1 MRTAADIPDIVRQRQ
16 TDVSNPEVSAWVAA
30 NAGSGKTHVL
40 AQRVINLLLKGVAPE
55 KILCI
60 TFTKAAAANMAK
72 RVFDTLGAWTRLDDE
87 ALDRAIRGAGIATSA
102 ATRTLARRLFAR
114 ALETPGGLKVQTI
127 HAFCTQLLHQ
137 FPFEANVAA
146 RFSVLDD
153 AEQTQLLESLTL
165 AVLLQGAE
173 APGSALGNALA
184 VAMTSGADQTFRD
197 VVRGAIARGDTI
209 RRWIDQSGGKDQA
222 LAALSA
228 ALGVGPTMTLAQV
241 EQEIVNGPIL
251 PPSEWPAVAAIC
263 RTSSANDQRQGE
275 RLMLASRLSGREQV
289 ETYLDVFIGSNSK
302 PRANLLTQSFARKQP
317 ALAQQLLDEQHRVL
331 QLRERRNAVLCR
343 DRSAALITVAS
354 DVLERYGREKQRR
367 GLVDYDDLIDKA
379 LDLLRN
385 TDAAWVHYKLDLG
398 IDHLL
403 IDEAQDTSTKQ
414 WEIVQRLVAEFT
426 AGAGARPGN
435 RTIFA
440 VGDEKQSIFSFQNAA
455 PRLFAEM
462 RKFFDKRHKDSG
474 LDFKFRQLEHSFRS
488 CDSVLGAV
496 DIVFKDIAGSVTSD
510 SQGGIPAHI
519 ALPDAPP
526 GMVEI
531 WDTIK
536 PEKREAIEGW
546 DAPFDTVS
554 EVSPRVKLA
563 RRIASTVRRLID
575 AREPVGLD
583 RRPAR
588 YGDVMVLV
596 RQRGSL
602 FEAIIRALKNEGV
615 EVAGAD
621 RLVLTEHIAVM
632 DLMALADALLLP
644 HDDLALASV
653 LRSPLFG
660 LSDQD
665 LFDIAAD
672 RGRNTLRAALAAHS
686 GAAFAEAS
694 ARLETL
700 AHTAR
705 RATPFAFFAHVLGA
719 GGGRRRFLA
728 RLGLEAND
736 ALDEFLNLALDYE
749 RHEAPSLQGFL
760 AWLREARAEIK
771 RDMEIKRD
779 EVRVMT
785 VHGAKGLE
793 APVVILADT
802 ITPPAGPRP
811 PRLLT
816 LTDGPLIWVGRKA
829 DDVAQVATARQ
840 LALSDAEDEYRRLLY
855 VAMTRAADRLIVCG
869 AEGVRGR
876 PQGCWYDLVR
886 EPLSQWLVEEQDDGE
901 TVWRYRKAAGAATAP
916 SSPAKPEAKPERPAL
931 PRWLRELAPAQP
943 PLPVPLSPSSAF
955 DEEIARS
962 APAGS
967 SARDRQKALERGR
980 LVHRLMQSL
989 PDIPSER
996 RKAAAEHYL
1005 GHAASHFDA
1014 AERAALVAQT
1024 LAILADPAFAE
1035 IFAAG
1040 SRAEVPIV
1048 GRIVTPDGTPLHV
1061 SGQIDR
1067 IAVTGGAVLIAD
1079 YKTDRFPPDSLG
1091 EVEPYVA
1098 QLALYRAVLMRLYPN
1113 MTVRAA
1119 LVFTERPKLM
1129 EIPAAAMEAAFSKVL
1144 TRHSQLPDT
1153 SRCGEGPLTPRGMVH
1168 SFVTQRQRFY
1178 FCRKSEVFQWS
1189 TRQPTRRSIRTC

>member
-16 TDVSNPEVSAWVAA
+16 TDVSNPDVSAWVAA

-40 AQRVINLLLKGVAPE
+40 AQRVINLLLKEVEPE

-72 RVFDTLGAWTRLDDE
+72 RVFDTLGDWTKLDDE
-87 ALDRAIRGAGIATSA
+87 KLDKAIKGSGLETGA

-146 RFSVLDD
+146 RFAVLDD
-153 AEQTQLLESLTL
+153 AEQTQLLEKLTL
-165 AVLLQGAE
+165 DVLLQGAE
-173 APGSALGNALA
+173 APDSPLGRALA
-184 VAMTSGADQTFRD
+184 VAMTAGADQTFRE
-197 VVRGAIARGDTI
+197 VVRGAISQGDTI
-209 RRWIDQSGGKDQA
+209 RRWNEKSGGADQA
-222 LAALSA
+222 LDALSTV
-228 ALGVGPTMTLAQV
+228 LGVDPAMTLAQV

-251 PPSEWPAVAAIC
+251 PPPEWQAVAATC
-263 RTSSANDQRQGE
+263 KTSSANDQRQGD
-275 RLMLASRLSGREQV
+275 RLTLASRLSGREQI
-289 ETYLDVFIGSNSK
+289 EAYFGVFFDSK
-302 PRANLLTQSFARKQP
+302 SQPRSNLLTKGFANKQP
-317 ALAQQLLDEQHRVL
+317 GLAQQLLDEQNRL
-331 QLRERRNAVLCR
+331 LALRERRNAIICR
-343 DRSAALITVAS
+343 DRSAALITVTSA
-354 DVLERYGREKQRR
+354 VLGRYGTEKQRR

-385 TDAAWVHYKLDLG
+385 TEAAWVHYKLDLG
-398 IDHLL
+398 INHLL

-426 AGAGARPGN
+426 AGAGARPGA

-455 PRLFAEM
+455 PREFAEM
-462 RKFFDKRHKDSG
+462 RNYFRKRHEDSG
-474 LDFKFRQLEHSFRS
+474 LTFEYRQLEHSFRS

-510 SQGGIPAHI
+510 SAGGIPPHI
-519 ALPDAPP
+519 ALPGAPP
-526 GMVEI
+526 GVVEV

-536 PEKREAIEGW
+536 PEKREPIEGW

-563 RRIASTVRRLID
+563 RRIARTVRRLID

-588 YGDVMVLV
+588 YGDVLVLV

-660 LSDQD
+660 FSDQE
-665 LFDIAAD
+665 LFDIASD
-672 RGRNTLRAALAAHS
+672 RGSKTLRAALAGHS
-686 GAAFAEAS
+686 GEKFTEAS
-694 ARLETL
+694 TRLETL
-700 AHTAR
+700 ATMAR
-705 RATPFAFFAHVLGA
+705 RVTPFAFFAHVLGA
-719 GGGRRRFLA
+719 DGGRRRFLA

-793 APVVILADT
+793 APIVILADT

-811 PRLLT
+811 PRLLK
-816 LTDGPLIWVGRKA
+816 LADGPPIWVGRQA
-829 DDVAQVATARQ
+829 NDVVPVRTARQ
-840 LALSDAEDEYRRLLY
+840 LFQRDAEDEYRRLLY
-855 VAMTRAADRLIVCG
+855 VAMTRAADRLIICG

-886 EPLSQWLVEEQDDGE
+886 EPLSELLVGEQDDGD
-901 TVWRYRKAAGAATAP
+901 TVWRYRKSASKDAAPP
-916 SSPAKPEAKPERPAL
+916 SSDKTEAKSERPVL
-931 PRWLRELAPAQP
+931 PRWLRELAPAEP
-943 PLPVPLSPSSAF
+943 PHPTVISPSSAF
-955 DEEIARS
+955 DDDDLGGTFE
-962 APAGS
+962 PAAS
-967 SARDRQKALERGR
+967 SAADRQKALERGS

-989 PDIPSER
+989 PDIPAER
-996 RKAAAEHYL
+996 RKQAAASFLEK
-1005 GHAASHFDA
+1005 
-1014 AERAALVAQT
+1014 RAKKFSADEQAKMVQNI
-1024 LAILADPAFAE
+1024 LAILDDKNFAE
-1035 IFAAG
+1035 IFAPG
-1040 SRAEVPIV
+1040 SRAELPIV
-1048 GRIVTPDGTPLHV
+1048 GRSVRDNAAPVHV
-1061 SGQIDR
+1061 SGQVDR
-1067 IAVTGGAVLIAD
+1067 LAVSDEAVLIAD
-1079 YKTDRFPPDSLG
+1079 YKTDRRVPKNLS
-1091 EVEPYVA
+1091 EVAPYVT
-1098 QLALYRAVLMRLYPN
+1098 QLALYRAVLQRLYPDK
-1113 MTVRAA
+1113 TVRAA
-1119 LVFTERPKLM
+1119 LLFTEGPLLI
-1129 EIPAAAMEAAFSKVL
+1129 EIPATDMDAAIRKVL
-1144 TRHSQLPDT
+1144 SQNSHAGVKVP
-1153 SRCGEGPLTPRGMVH
+1153 
-1168 SFVTQRQRFY
+1168 
-1178 FCRKSEVFQWS
+1178 
-1189 TRQPTRRSIRTC
+1189 